1 MLQRRF
7 IWKLSPPRW
16 LAAAASEPAVRA
28 TWWIVAA
35 GVVASLL
42 VLVWLTDA
50 SATPGNHPPADD
62 TTSPSAPATEKP
74 EDPPPPEPAPE
85 PADNSYCYVCHAP
98 YEQEEMTKEHVPVGV
113 GCETCHGMSVKHSGD
128 EDGLTPPEIM
138 FPRDRINAACMTK
151 CHTKDD
157 LVASGNHDEVFVTAK
172 KTDKTCTECH
182 AEKHRLKVRTRI
194 WDKATGKL
202 LSDDGVRMMYKDSP
216 ATTGVALPAKPEA
229 NSSKK

>member
-1 MLQRRF
+1 MLQPRCVGR
-7 IWKLSPPRW
+7 LSPRPAFATT
-16 LAAAASEPAVRA
+16 AAEPALRA
-28 TWWIVAA
+28 TWRAFAA
-35 GVVASLL
+35 GGTLASLL
-42 VLVWLTDA
+42 VLGWLTSA
-50 SATPGNHPPADD
+50 SATPADQPSADGSSPPA
-62 TTSPSAPATEKP
+62 APAADKP
-74 EDPPPPEPAPE
+74 DAPPPE

-98 YEQEEMTKEHVPVGV
+98 YEQEEMTKEHVPFGV
-113 GCETCHGMSVKHSGD
+113 GCETCHGESEKHSGD

-138 FPRDRINAACMTK
+138 FPRDKINTACMTE

-157 LVASGNHDEVFVTAK
+157 LVASGNHDEVFVAAK

-216 ATTGVALPAKPEA
+216 ATTGVAAPTKPEA
-229 NSSKK
+229 KAEKK